1 MTADLTP
8 LMERQKALRREL
20 LLSLAVLVGVLTF
33 TFVFMGLTAKGGFT
47 MFFVFGGWSRA
58 IRSRWNK
65 YRALRA
71 ELDRATR
78 SLERQRA
85 ALRGSGERLE
95 AAQGLA
101 ISEELPGGELSV
113 GQDGELSERK

>member
-1 MTADLTP
+1 
-8 LMERQKALRREL
+8 
-20 LLSLAVLVGVLTF
+20 VLVGILALTF
-33 TFVFMGLTAKGGFT
+33 GVMGFTAKSGFT

-58 IRSRWNK
+58 IKGRWRK
-65 YRALRA
+65 YKALRT

-85 ALRGSGERLE
+85 VLRASGERRD

-101 ISEELPGGELSV
+101 ISEELPGGELSI
-113 GQDGELSERK
+113 GRAGELSERK

>member
-8 LMERQKALRREL
+8 LMERQKALRRQL
-20 LLSLAVLVGVLTF
+20 LGSVAALGGLLAITIGL
-33 TFVFMGLTAKGGFT
+33 MGFTAKGGVT
-47 MFFVFGGWSRA
+47 MFFVFGGWNRA
-58 IRSRWNK
+58 IKSRWRK

-71 ELDRATR
+71 ELNRATKQ
-78 SLERQRA
+78 LENQRA
-85 ALRGSGERLE
+85 ALRGSGERRD

-113 GQDGELSERK
+113 GQGGEISER

>member
-8 LMERQKALRREL
+8 LLERQKALRRQL
-20 LLSLAVLVGVLTF
+20 LGSVAVLVGILALTIGLMGF
-33 TFVFMGLTAKGGFT
+33 TATSGFT

-58 IRSRWNK
+58 IRGRWRK
-65 YRALRA
+65 YKALRA

-85 ALRGSGERLE
+85 VLRASGERRD

-101 ISEELPGGELSV
+101 ISEELPGGELSI
-113 GQDGELSERK
+113 GRAGELSERK